1 MHPPLS
7 PLSPPRPRR
16 TPFALLGLT
25 ALVLTSGCGGGVYVE
40 TQGPPPEIT
49 LTTSVTDAVR
59 GQPVQL
65 AAAISAPNGL
75 DRVDFY
81 RVDFGRSVLLGST
94 SYAPPRWDTSIPVNA
109 GSQVIYF
116 AQACD
121 LAGYCTS
128 SRSQTVFVYPG

>member
-1 MHPPLS
+1 MA
-7 PLSPPRPRR
+7 
-16 TPFALLGLT
+16 ALI
-25 ALVLTSGCGGGVYVE
+25 LTSGCGGGVYVE
-40 TQGPPPEIT
+40 TPGPPPEIT

-65 AAAISAPNGL
+65 AAAISASNGL

-81 RVDFGRSVLLGST
+81 RVDFGRSVLLGSV
-94 SYAPPRWDTSIPVNA
+94 YNAQPRWDTSIPVNA
-109 GSQVIYF
+109 GSQVTYF

-128 SRSQTVFVYPG
+128 SRPQTVFVYPG